1 MSKLDDLKI
10 LKRTKARTNHLCS
23 KCGTAIS
30 VNEFYYAEVLKDKF
44 LHTLNRKKFC
54 EKCYADIDK

>member
-23 KCGTAIS
+23 KCGAV
-30 VNEFYYAEVLKDKF
+30 VNVNDFYYVEALKDKF
-44 LHTLNRKKFC
+44 LQYLQRKKYC
-54 EKCYADIDK
+54 EKCYTDIVK

>member
-23 KCGTAIS
+23 KCGAV
-30 VNEFYYAEVLKDKF
+30 VNVNDFYYAEALKDKF
-44 LHTLNRKKFC
+44 LQSLHRKKYC
-54 EKCYADIDK
+54 EKCFAEIAK

>member
-23 KCGTAIS
+23 KCGAV
-30 VNEFYYAEVLKDKF
+30 VNVNDFYYTEALKDKF
-44 LHTLNRKKFC
+44 LQSLHGKKYC
-54 EKCYADIDK
+54 EKCYTDIAK